1 MGRFHYKQCWTASNI
16 TKNSIRDR
24 YKPISK
30 NTKTLNLY
38 SIILKVNNWSSESWI
53 FDEQKIKNIKIQLP
67 AISMHVR
74 LPQSL
79 ISMSITK
86 TIYKSVVFCA
96 IGEVFATGCFTFNYR
111 QRYSRTDNSVLTP
124 RYWFPILFSLSVL
137 LKYKLPVPVY
147 CYCKKF
153 GKIKNAPFSNW
164 KKIEIRENM
173 TESQENR

>member
-1 MGRFHYKQCWTASNI
+1 MLNNFKHYQ
-16 TKNSIRDR
+16 KNSIRDR

-38 SIILKVNNWSSESWI
+38 SIILKVNNSGAAKVEYLTKK
-53 FDEQKIKNIKIQLP
+53 KIKNIKIQLP

-79 ISMSITK
+79 ISMSIITK

-111 QRYSRTDNSVLTP
+111 QRYGRKDSSVLTP
-124 RYWFPILFSLSVL
+124 ALLVPDPLLSICRSEIQMTSTSLLILE
-137 LKYKLPVPVY
+137 
-147 CYCKKF
+147 
-153 GKIKNAPFSNW
+153 NAPFSNW
-164 KKIEIRENM
+164 KRLK
-173 TESQENR
+173 